1 MDNNNNDDDG
11 GGGGGNKS
19 EPFACLVLPATA
31 LRTLALLGKLI
42 LTTLRFAFYSF
53 LLFTDKETKV

>member
-1 MDNNNNDDDG
+1 MMMMVVVVVVTKVNL
-11 GGGGGNKS
+11 
-19 EPFACLVLPATA
+19 FASLVLPATA

>member
-1 MDNNNNDDDG
+1 MDNDNDDDG
-11 GGGGGNKS
+11 GGNNKVKLS
-19 EPFACLVLPATA
+19 GCLGSPGTA
-31 LRTLALLGKLI
+31 LRALALLGKLT